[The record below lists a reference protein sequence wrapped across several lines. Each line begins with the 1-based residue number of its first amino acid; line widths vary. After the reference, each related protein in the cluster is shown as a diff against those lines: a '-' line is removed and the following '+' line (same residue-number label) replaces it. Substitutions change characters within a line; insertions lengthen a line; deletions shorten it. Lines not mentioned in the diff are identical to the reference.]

1 MPLRSL
7 LNWVR
12 VILNATHALVWLPR
26 DGGSIAT
33 LASEN
38 ALSSRSTQARV
49 PFHD

>member
-12 VILNATHALVWLPR
+12 VMLNAPHALVWLPR

-33 LASEN
+33 LAGEN
-38 ALSSRSTQARV
+38 ALSSRSTQVRV